1 LSTAQ
6 EAGSGPNLAAAGEFP
21 EAPQPQFAFAWAEP
35 AEAQTHSGR
44 NQGAPPTSAPVQNGN
59 LQTGTQNSSSAQT
72 AATQSDTEKS
82 EHEKAEEQLKEQ
94 EHQRVAGV
102 MATFNTTSNRNALPL
117 SRGRSFSFSS
127 GVKSI
132 RGPSCWQAPFPASAR
147 PTTATRSGDR
157 ALKGTRSDLA
167 RPTPTLLS
175 AISLAMQCCRSC
187 STKIRGTS
195 RKARAAKRDDFYG
208 RRRARSGAGAT
219 KVDGGR
225 TMPMS
230 EAT

>member
-1 LSTAQ
+1 MLSAIRCIAVSLSAGLVPIAVPLLSTAQ

-102 MATFNTTSNRNALPL
+102 MEI
-117 SRGRSFSFSS
+117 G
-127 GVKSI
+127 
-132 RGPSCWQAPFPASAR
+132 
-147 PTTATRSGDR
+147 
-157 ALKGTRSDLA
+157 
-167 RPTPTLLS
+167 
-175 AISLAMQCCRSC
+175 
-187 STKIRGTS
+187 
-195 RKARAAKRDDFYG
+195 
-208 RRRARSGAGAT
+208 
-219 KVDGGR
+219 
-225 TMPMS
+225 
-230 EAT
+230 

>member
-1 LSTAQ
+1 MDALCNPLYCRIAVGGPRPDSRTFIVNCTG
-6 EAGSGPNLAAAGEFP
+6 AGSGPNLAAAGEFP

-102 MATFNTTSNRNALPL
+102 MATFNTTSNRKRTSVVAGQKFQLFF
-117 SRGRSFSFSS
+117 RSE
-127 GVKSI
+127 I
-132 RGPSCWQAPFPASAR
+132 DPWPF
-147 PTTATRSGDR
+147 
-157 ALKGTRSDLA
+157 
-167 RPTPTLLS
+167 LL
-175 AISLAMQCCRSC
+175 
-187 STKIRGTS
+187 
-195 RKARAAKRDDFYG
+195 
-208 RRRARSGAGAT
+208 AGA
-219 KVDGGR
+219 VSGIG
-225 TMPMS
+225 
-230 EAT
+230 